1 MKIEFFAIN
10 NFRGISGGLDSNK
23 IVFHDTN
30 TLFIY
35 GQNNVGKSTFL
46 KAYEF
51 LYNDATPVQD
61 DFNRRETDKSIE
73 FEIEVCLDES
83 DRARIEA
90 NAPKQKD
97 SYKKYVKD
105 DRLRIKK
112 IWKKNDKKIE
122 SINQTYD
129 YASGKYETIGYASI
143 GLHSVFKSC
152 MPRPVFIK
160 AMPNEEEAKS
170 ILNEILKLMAE
181 GALKDDELEALKAA
195 REKIKELQDK
205 MYNHEIVSSYES
217 SVNEYFGKIFK
228 GTSIAFKEQKDRLV
242 WTENKLGKEFDI
254 EFQKLTSTGEI
265 DAAIPANVDKIGH
278 GTIRTAIFTLLLMKD
293 VAEKFVRKVG
303 RKDYMVLFEEPELFL
318 YPKMV
323 KQLRELIYQ
332 VSEEDLPYQVLC
344 ASHSA
349 AMIDLSK
356 PKSSIIRLV
365 DEGGKT
371 SVYQINDKYLK
382 DAKGVRTDVEL
393 RQEMFEVL
401 RFNPFICESF
411 YSDEVLLVEGP
422 TEEIIARAFFQ
433 ETDSERDIF
442 ILNCGT
448 VNNIPFY
455 QKIFSKFHIRYHV
468 IFDTDKAQITS
479 RDSEGNPTLDSG
491 IQKSICDQFVLDKTT
506 EGKSGLLRV
515 HTPTFEPAHR
525 AVTVHESFRF
535 PESSRLGKPFD
546 ANMYWKTSLQSGL
559 GVAEIDTVPIIKYLK
574 EIVGHRMHRV
584 RIIENI

>member
-1 MKIEFFAIN
+1 MKIEFFAVN
-10 NFRGISGGLDSNK
+10 NFRGICGGLESNK
-23 IVFHDTN
+23 INFHGTN

-46 KAYEF
+46 KAYDF
-51 LYNDATPVQD
+51 LYNDDSPVQD
-61 DFNRRETDKSIE
+61 DFNRRDMERPIE
-73 FEIEVCLDES
+73 FEIEVSLDEF
-83 DRARIEA
+83 DRARIET

-112 IWKKNDKKIE
+112 IWKKADKKFE
-122 SINQTYD
+122 VVNQTFN
-129 YASGKYETIGYASI
+129 YATDTYESIGYASI

-152 MPRPVFIK
+152 MPRPIFIK
-160 AMPNEEEAKS
+160 AMPTEEEAKS

-181 GALKDDELEALKAA
+181 STLKDEDLDALQGA
-195 REKIKELQDK
+195 RAKIKELQDK
-205 MYNHEIVSSYES
+205 MYNPETVKAYES
-217 SVNEYFGKIFK
+217 SVNAYFKQVFSDTQIVFK
-228 GTSIAFKEQKDRLV
+228 DQKDRLA

-254 EFQKLTSTGEI
+254 EFQRMTTAGDVDS
-265 DAAIPANVDKIGH
+265 DVPAGVDKIGH

-318 YPKMV
+318 YPKII

-365 DEGGKT
+365 DEGGRT
-371 SVYQINDKYLK
+371 CIYQINDQYLK
-382 DAKGVRTDVEL
+382 AAKGVQTDAEL

-422 TEEIIARAFFQ
+422 TEELIARAFFQ
-433 ETDSERDIF
+433 ENDMNKDIF

-455 QKIFSKFHIRYHV
+455 QKIFSRFNIKYHV
-468 IFDTDKAQITS
+468 IFDTDKANIVST
-479 RDSEGNPTLDSG
+479 DPAGNPVLDSG
-491 IQKSICDQFVLDKTT
+491 IQKSICDQFLLDKSK
-506 EGKSGLLRV
+506 GIKLGLLRV

-525 AVTVHESFRF
+525 HPSVEEALRF
-535 PESSRLGKPFD
+535 PEASGLGKPFD
-546 ANMYWKTSLQSGL
+546 ANQYWKKTLSSNITHPK
-559 GVAEIDTVPIIKYLK
+559 IDTVPIVRYLK
-574 EIVGHRMHRV
+574 EIAIH
-584 RIIENI
+584 